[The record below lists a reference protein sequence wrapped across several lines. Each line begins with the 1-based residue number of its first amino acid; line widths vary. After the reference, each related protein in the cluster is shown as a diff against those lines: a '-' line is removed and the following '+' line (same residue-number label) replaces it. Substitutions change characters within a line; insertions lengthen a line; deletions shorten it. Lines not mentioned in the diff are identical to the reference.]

1 MSGRDGP
8 CDDGHGEDTERGS
21 EHGEYGQQAAQGV
34 SGWCNRPNVLLH
46 SAPPSRHC
54 NHASNK
60 NAEGQRN
67 LASPPPDMIAAV
79 TVANLLARELR
90 RDGARP
96 FLTWYDDATGDR
108 VELSVATT
116 ANWAAKIA
124 NHLVDELDVGPGQ
137 AVVVEPA
144 EHWSTAVVLLGVWTG
159 GGHVTFGGQATLDVA
174 LDAMGLGLSRLVG
187 AQPDDVVVPVH
198 LSGESALT
206 LGSRTWSH
214 DEIAAAALN
223 GAKHHGLDASC
234 RVLST
239 LRYDTVDGLDAGL
252 LIPLAAGAS
261 VALVAH
267 AALPALAER
276 CMTER
281 VTHTAGV
288 DVAGVPRLDR

>member
-79 TVANLLARELR
+79 TVADLLARELR

-124 NHLVDELDVGPGQ
+124 NHLVDEHGLDAGDGGGVLL
-137 AVVVEPA
+137 PA
-144 EHWSTAVVLLGVWTG
+144 HWETAVVLLGCWRAGLAAAIGTAG
-159 GGHVTFGGQATLDVA
+159 AVTF
-174 LDAMGLGLSRLVG
+174 
-187 AQPDDVVVPVH
+187 
-198 LSGESALT
+198 
-206 LGSRTWSH
+206 
-214 DEIAAAALN
+214 
-223 GAKHHGLDASC
+223 
-234 RVLST
+234 
-239 LRYDTVDGLDAGL
+239 
-252 LIPLAAGAS
+252 PLPGDPAAGGDPVELS
-261 VALVAH
+261 L
-267 AALPALAER
+267 
-276 CMTER
+276 
-281 VTHTAGV
+281 
-288 DVAGVPRLDR
+288 